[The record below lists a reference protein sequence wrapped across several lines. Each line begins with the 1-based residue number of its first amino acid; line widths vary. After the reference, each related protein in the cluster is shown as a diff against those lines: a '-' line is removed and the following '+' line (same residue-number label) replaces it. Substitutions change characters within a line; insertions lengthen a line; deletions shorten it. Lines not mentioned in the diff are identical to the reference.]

1 MLGILISYLIA
12 DSLTPHWGVT
22 TNIRRKYD
30 FGSRVSF
37 YCKVARFSCIYFE
50 F

>member
-1 MLGILISYLIA
+1 MLRIVVSYLIA
-12 DSLTPHWGVT
+12 DSLTRHWGIT

-37 YCKVARFSCIYFE
+37 YRKVARFSCIYFE